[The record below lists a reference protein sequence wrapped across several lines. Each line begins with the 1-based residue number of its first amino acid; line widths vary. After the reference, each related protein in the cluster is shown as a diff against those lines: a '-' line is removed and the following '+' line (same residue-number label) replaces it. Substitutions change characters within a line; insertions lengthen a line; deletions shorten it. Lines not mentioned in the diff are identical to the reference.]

1 MRKVKFYSEV
11 DIFNIQEFLNIKIQ
25 TFENTPQDNKTK
37 SLLGPL
43 SWHQIS
49 FFRDPI

>member
-25 TFENTPQDNKTK
+25 TFENTPQDKNCK
-37 SLLGPL
+37 SIDKYVYLYYTTRL
-43 SWHQIS
+43 IS
-49 FFRDPI
+49 